1 MKNAGCVEKMMQV
14 CAVAIPAVRARAAA
28 AAARDGVSACAN
40 IARNPAASAQF
51 SPIVT
56 LNAKASRHGRQAHV
70 GDQR

>member
-14 CAVAIPAVRARAAA
+14 CAVANPAVRTR

-40 IARNPAASAQF
+40 IARNLAALAQF